1 MPILNPSPGAH
12 FYRDLPALPSLDV
25 ALDTGAQADVPD
37 DWHCVVADVVQST
50 QAMAAGAYKQ
60 INTVGVACI
69 VALVNMDR
77 SLQLPFVFGGDG
89 ANFAVPDSHIGPA
102 LSALRGA

>member
-1 MPILNPSPGAH
+1 MGLSVGSAVALHAGGSTKGAS
-12 FYRDLPALPSLDV
+12 LAGGALPRRL
-25 ALDTGAQADVPD
+25 P
-37 DWHCVVADVVQST
+37 C
-50 QAMAAGAYKQ
+50 GAYKQ